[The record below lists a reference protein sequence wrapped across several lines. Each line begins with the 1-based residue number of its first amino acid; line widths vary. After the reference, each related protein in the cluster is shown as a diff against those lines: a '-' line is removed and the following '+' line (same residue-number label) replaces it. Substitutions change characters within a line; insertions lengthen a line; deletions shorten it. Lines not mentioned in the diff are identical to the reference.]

1 MKSILCLL
9 VASIVLLSCS
19 SGLQSKDL
27 QGSYGVHQVIPAGNS
42 MKKVGIEE
50 IQPYMEPFNWQLVL
64 ASKNNFQLL
73 RDGRARQGYW
83 TLREAA
89 QGEPNLLF
97 QSEGKTSLAIYADGQ
112 ITFLQPQAFFD
123 SLVTSVSFERSGG

>member
-1 MKSILCLL
+1 MKPILCLL
-9 VASIVLLSCS
+9 LGSVWLFSCS
-19 SGLQSKDL
+19 SGLASKDL
-27 QGSYGVHQVIPAGNS
+27 QGIYGVHQVVPAGNS

-64 ASKNNFQLL
+64 EGKNNFQLI
-73 RDGRARQGYW
+73 RDGRSRVGYW

-89 QGEPNLLF
+89 QGVPNLLF

-112 ITFLQPQAFFD
+112 ITFLQPQGFFD
-123 SLVTSVSFERSGG
+123 SLVTSVSFKRGN